1 MGKFDGVLL
10 ASDFDNTILNTEIP
24 RRTGCPIPPISRRN
38 TDALRYFMAN
48 GGRFAV
54 ATGRA
59 LPAFRLF
66 ADQIPM
72 NAPAVVCNGGALY
85 DFQTESYLD
94 IMELPEEIRGQGQ
107 AVLDR
112 FPTAAVEAYHL
123 DDVIHAVRPNLYTRQ
138 HEHVTH
144 AGVEPVSALTDVPVP
159 LVKIMF
165 EDDHEHLTALRD
177 YVLQQAWSENYEIFF
192 SDRTLLEVTRKGA
205 SKGAMV
211 ARLAQ
216 RLGISPAHIY
226 CAGDENNDLSML
238 TMAAEGF
245 APANCAETVRNCGAT
260 IVADCDHDTLAE
272 IIARV
277 GQTEFRHIEEE
288 VNAHLQLENTVISPG
303 GSVIYGPNAMAHLRD
318 ISRVVYLQLSYGHVA
333 ERLGDLAA
341 RGVTFAPGQTLLD
354 LYNERCPLYEQYA
367 HIILPCDGKSID
379 EIVRMIRARL

>member
-66 ADQIPM
+66 ANQVPM

-85 DFQTESYLD
+85 DFQTETYLD
-94 IMELPEEIRGQGQ
+94 TMELPEEIRVQGQ

-123 DDVIHAVRPNLYTRQ
+123 DNVIHAVRPNLYTRQ

-165 EDDHEHLTALRD
+165 EDDHEYLTALRD

-272 IIARV
+272 IIA
-277 GQTEFRHIEEE
+277 I
-288 VNAHLQLENTVISPG
+288 
-303 GSVIYGPNAMAHLRD
+303 
-318 ISRVVYLQLSYGHVA
+318 
-333 ERLGDLAA
+333 
-341 RGVTFAPGQTLLD
+341 LD
-354 LYNERCPLYEQYA
+354 KRY
-367 HIILPCDGKSID
+367 
-379 EIVRMIRARL
+379 